1 MDEHKRVIQECVNK
15 VAGSK
20 NSSVIE
26 KDKYDKVV
34 TYLSESASGDSKF
47 RWWVEKKRC
56 YRLLNF
62 AELGLNNVLCVPAVS
77 LSAIPPLLQYFML
90 NSTEHEFSCS
100 VKSYILI

>member
-1 MDEHKRVIQECVNK
+1 MDKHKHVKQECVNK

-62 AELGLNNVLCVPAVS
+62 VELGLNNVLCVPAKKQVG
-77 LSAIPPLLQYFML
+77 LIFCYP
-90 NSTEHEFSCS
+90 CS
-100 VKSYILI
+100 SSRSRSSSRTCCCCW